1 MRYWLTVIGLVL
13 AVVAVVAGMVVF
25 VWWAGG
31 GR

>member
-1 MRYWLTVIGLVL
+1 VKYWLTVIGMAL

-25 VWWAGG
+25 AWWAGG